1 MSVLPLL
8 CKVLERQAFNE
19 LCNYL
24 REHDLDTE
32 NQSGFPK
39 YRSCQSLLIK
49 VTDFLLGS
57 IDSGKIAAWFVYDIS
72 KESLWSCWSP
82 NTPRK
87 GRVIRPRYDSGSL
100 VSIES
105 YLSDRYFQVKIG
117 KVLSSKTPLQ
127 YDLESPVLGPL
138 IFIIYMKDLAAS
150 PEWNAHWFF
159 CSQCYT
165 VLFRYDI
172 SKRRG
177 KPKDWHSLM
186 NHKLKQYHQRNYW
199 VFILTQRR
207 ADPRILITYAKRF
220 PNGWVYF
227 DAFDTTWHIMPA

>member
-24 REHDLDTE
+24 TEHDLDTE

-39 YRSCQSLLIK
+39 YHSYQSLLIK

-87 GRVIRPRYDSGSL
+87 GRVIRPRYDSGNL

-127 YDLESPVLGPL
+127 YDLESPGISTTPPYIYNLYERSPRFTWMKRTL
-138 IFIIYMKDLAAS
+138 IFLLTMLHSTLQIWHFK
-150 PEWNAHWFF
+150 
-159 CSQCYT
+159 T
-165 VLFRYDI
+165 
-172 SKRRG
+172 SK
-177 KPKDWHSLM
+177 K
-186 NHKLKQYHQRNYW
+186 
-199 VFILTQRR
+199 T
-207 ADPRILITYAKRF
+207 
-220 PNGWVYF
+220 
-227 DAFDTTWHIMPA
+227 

>member
-24 REHDLDTE
+24 TEHDLDTE

-117 KVLSSKTPLQ
+117 KVLSSKMPLQ
-127 YDLESPVLGPL
+127 YDLESPGISTRPPYSYNLYERSPRFTRMKRTL
-138 IFIIYMKDLAAS
+138 IFLLTMLHSTRQI
-150 PEWNAHWFF
+150 
-159 CSQCYT
+159 
-165 VLFRYDI
+165 
-172 SKRRG
+172 
-177 KPKDWHSLM
+177 WHFKTSR
-186 NHKLKQYHQRNYW
+186 K
-199 VFILTQRR
+199 T
-207 ADPRILITYAKRF
+207 
-220 PNGWVYF
+220 
-227 DAFDTTWHIMPA
+227 

>member
-24 REHDLDTE
+24 TEHDLDTE

-39 YRSCQSLLIK
+39 YHSCQSLLIK

-72 KESLWSCWSP
+72 KESVWSCWSP

-87 GRVIRPRYDSGSL
+87 GRVIRPRYDSGNL

-127 YDLESPVLGPL
+127 YDLESPGISATPPYIYNLYERSPRFTWMKRTL
-138 IFIIYMKDLAAS
+138 IFLLTMLHSTLQIWHFK
-150 PEWNAHWFF
+150 
-159 CSQCYT
+159 T
-165 VLFRYDI
+165 
-172 SKRRG
+172 SK
-177 KPKDWHSLM
+177 K
-186 NHKLKQYHQRNYW
+186 
-199 VFILTQRR
+199 T
-207 ADPRILITYAKRF
+207 
-220 PNGWVYF
+220 
-227 DAFDTTWHIMPA
+227 